1 MERTLV
7 FLKPE
12 SVMSGL
18 VGEILSKFEK
28 KGFTIVGL
36 KMVWLS
42 REKAEELYEM
52 HKEKHFFEELVNHVT
67 SGPVVA
73 MALEGPNAISVVRNM
88 IGKTDPA
95 EAGPGTIRGDYGLT
109 VTKNVI
115 HASDSPENA
124 ERELRIFFEDGE
136 LYEYSK
142 PTESRYLL

>member
-12 SVMSGL
+12 SVMRGL

>member
-12 SVMSGL
+12 SVMRGL

-52 HKEKHFFEELVNHVT
+52 HKGKHFFEELVNHVT

-73 MALEGPNAISVVRNM
+73 MALEGPNTISVVRNM

-95 EAGPGTIRGDYGLT
+95 EAGPGTISGDYGLT

>member
-12 SVMSGL
+12 SVMRGL

-52 HKEKHFFEELVNHVT
+52 HKGKHFFEELVNHVT